1 MTHRKKWL
9 IVFLIQNVADV
20 EEDTEFME
28 STMEELLELKTDDS
42 IAVAGCISTTV
53 VTQSL
58 AVELDAV
65 IQGKGGV
72 FNFVV
77 ELRIGASKDDKR
89 LHVLDQLPSGT
100 GLDDPGAIPRIFKT
114 IQNNIEY
121 EHLIITTLDHGAG
134 YSIFEEPN
142 GTDNDGQ
149 SAASPGFK
157 LSERPL
163 HSLSHLVKPPKSA
176 KTKPVKKKLNGK
188 GIDPVLALM
197 RHSAKHAMPSGI
209 SIDQLREAIR
219 VTFGKADVI
228 FLRNCFMQMFDTGCT
243 LCDVT
248 SFLVTFESLMWF
260 AAYNY
265 VTWLRAMQTAGDSL
279 TPEQVARFA
288 IRGLT
293 KTKIKKVPR
302 EDTAI
307 FGNDLSYYP
316 AINDCMNVMIR
327 ELIFYVRDR
336 HKEKLMGCR
345 RKVINIARRRN
356 PHAQYQLVDARL
368 WFEKAGKLLAANKE
382 YQKAL
387 KRFLVLQRKSIDGR
401 CYVGKQDRESGY
413 RESGFSLYFP
423 TTLAD
428 IGMFGSFY
436 SLYYSS
442 ESKTLSRFTRY
453 SLWPDFIAFLFL
465 DIKPCLLKE

>member
-1 MTHRKKWL
+1 MAHRKKWL
-9 IVFLIQNVADV
+9 IVFLVQNVVDV

-28 STMEELLELKTDDS
+28 STMAELLELKADDS
-42 IAVAGCISTTV
+42 FAVAGCISTTV

-65 IQGKGGV
+65 IQGKGRV

-77 ELRIGASKDDKR
+77 ELRIGASKEDKR

-100 GLDDPGAIPRIFKT
+100 GLDDPGAVTKIFQT
-114 IQNNIEY
+114 IHNHFEY
-121 EHLIITTLDHGAG
+121 EHLVITTLDHGAG
-134 YSIFEEPN
+134 YSIFEEP
-142 GTDNDGQ
+142 GGPQ
-149 SAASPGFK
+149 EAVLSAASPGVK

-163 HSLSHLVKPPKSA
+163 HFLSHLVKSGKLAKAKPQKKSL
-176 KTKPVKKKLNGK
+176 TGK
-188 GIDPVLALM
+188 GINPVVSLM

-209 SIDQLREAIR
+209 TVDQLREAIR
-219 VTFGKADVI
+219 ATFGKADVI
-228 FLRNCFMQMFDTGCT
+228 FMRNCFMQMFDTGCT

-260 AAYNY
+260 PAYNY
-265 VTWLRAMQTAGDSL
+265 VTWLRAMQASGDSL
-279 TPEQVARFA
+279 TSEQVARFA

-293 KTKIKKVPR
+293 KTKMPKVFR
-302 EDTAI
+302 DDTAL

-327 ELIFYVRDR
+327 ELIDYVKG
-336 HKEKLMGCR
+336 HKGKLMECR
-345 RKVINIARRRN
+345 RKVINIAARRN
-356 PHAQYQLVDARL
+356 PHARYQLVDAQL
-368 WFEKAGKLLAANKE
+368 WFEKAGKLLSTNEE

-387 KRFLVLQRKSIDGR
+387 ERFLVLKVKSIDR
-401 CYVGKQDRESGY
+401 RRFVGKKDSQPGY

-436 SLYYSS
+436 SLYYSA
-442 ESKTLSRFTRY
+442 ESRTLSRFTRF